1 MRILEIDPRNVLV
14 VDRART
20 LREDA
25 VAPLIESMR
34 RVGLRTPI
42 TVRIEDERADAD
54 GVITADVPVLVAGRH
69 RLEAAIR
76 LGWQT
81 IQAVEIVDA
90 VDARLWEISENL
102 HRAEL
107 SAVERAEHIDE
118 WRKLTVEKGG
128 QVAHPLGGVQPHD
141 KGHVKTADA
150 LGITR
155 ETVRRA
161 ERIAALPDDIRDQ
174 ARAEDWSQSRLLDE
188 ARQRAPARLAPKAP
202 PIAPYPLEEEQA
214 IEAQVKRLMAAWNA
228 AGPDARSEFLA
239 RIKA

>member
-118 WRKLTVEKGG
+118 WRRLTVEKVRQNAAPLPGG
-128 QVAHPLGGVQPHD
+128 AQPAD
-141 KGHVKTADA
+141 KGHRKTAAA
-150 LGITR
+150 LGVP
-155 ETVRRA
+155 EKTVRRA
-161 ERIAALPDDIRDQ
+161 ERIASLPDDVKDQ
-174 ARAEDWSQSRLLDE
+174 ARAEDWSQSRLLAA
-188 ARQRAPARLAPKAP
+188 ARPTPKAP

-228 AGPDARSEFLA
+228 AGPDARSDFLV